1 MPSVS
6 PSGATRR
13 TRWFTDTMPA
23 APSMFWT
30 VTAGFP
36 GMKRPR
42 WRVTAR
48 AVASTPPPGA

>member
-48 AVASTPPPGA
+48 AVVSTPPPGA